1 MHCFKMYC
9 FKSNSRFR
17 GSATSSAASLRA
29 AGGPGGCADE
39 TPAPVPEP
47 VRRAGGIARTWLAAV
62 LALAAAGLAAGAGA
76 GELRILML
84 GDSLTAGYGLV
95 SRDAL
100 PARLEAALRTR
111 GLDVR
116 VIDAGVSGDTT
127 AGGLARLDW
136 ALADRPHAVIVALG
150 ANDALRAID
159 PAVARSNLDRLLAAL
174 SGRGL
179 PVLLAGMLAPRNLG
193 PEYGARFDAI
203 YPELAERH
211 RALLYPFLLD
221 GVATVAGLNQAD
233 GLHPNEA
240 GVEVIVE
247 RILPSVLCLA
257 GRAGHP
263 AAAAAGPALGRT
275 GCAAE

>member
-1 MHCFKMYC
+1 MYC
-9 FKSNSRFR
+9 INYIYEFR
-17 GSATSSAASLRA
+17 ALALIPIGKIPAASGSRA
-29 AGGPGGCADE
+29 QADGM
-39 TPAPVPEP
+39 PMLVRKPN
-47 VRRAGGIARTWLAAV
+47 RRAGGMVRAWLAV
-62 LALAAAGLAAGAGA
+62 IFALAAAGLAADTRAEA
-76 GELRILML
+76 LRILML
-84 GDSLTAGYGLV
+84 GDSLTAGYGLA

-100 PARLEAALRTR
+100 PARIEAALRDR
-111 GLDVR
+111 GFDAR

-159 PAVARSNLDRLLAAL
+159 PAVARTNLDRLLAAL
-174 SGRGL
+174 SERGL

-211 RALLYPFLLD
+211 GALLYPFLLD
-221 GVATVAGLNQAD
+221 GVATVAALNQAD

-257 GRAGHP
+257 VRTAHP
-263 AAAAAGPALGRT
+263 AAATSQLAAKPAGCTNGRQ
-275 GCAAE
+275 

>member
-1 MHCFKMYC
+1 MHCIKNIY
-9 FKSNSRFR
+9 KSCNIV
-17 GSATSSAASLRA
+17 GSPALSIRA
-29 AGGPGGCADE
+29 AGGPSATADRN
-39 TPAPVPEP
+39 PAAVAGS
-47 VRRAGGIARTWLAAV
+47 VRRVGGIVRTWLAAG
-62 LALAAAGLAAGAGA
+62 LALAVTGLAPGTRAE
-76 GELRILML
+76 ELRILML
-84 GDSLTAGYGLV
+84 GDSLTAGYGLA
-95 SRDAL
+95 SSDAL
-100 PARLEAALRTR
+100 PARLEAALHAR
-111 GLDVR
+111 GLDAR

-159 PAVARSNLDRLLAAL
+159 PAVAHTNLDRLLAAL
-174 SGRGL
+174 SERGL

-193 PEYGARFDAI
+193 PEYGASFDAI

-211 RALLYPFLLD
+211 GALLYPFLLD
-221 GVATVAGLNQAD
+221 GVATVAALNQAD

-257 GRAGHP
+257 VGTAHP
-263 AAAAAGPALGRT
+263 AATAAQLAAEPT
-275 GCAAE
+275 GCVDD